1 MDYQSNLPGRHTG
14 SWPGS
19 RVTTYQ
25 QIGYYFCPYQKKE
38 QSNGNDTSP
47 HCTQKDTHAHASCY
61 SPNQSPQLNK
71 LHKGNTYRRLPP
83 TNANLVFLFFF
94 SFLSLSILLSFQV
107 SAPRSCCHLKTVDIA
122 QPHRLHH
129 APKPVIHRTPH
140 FITTVTK
147 PKTSGCAG

>member
-1 MDYQSNLPGRHTG
+1 MPWTTGRHTG
-14 SWPGS
+14 SWPGPGL
-19 RVTTYQ
+19 TTYQ
-25 QIGYYFCPYQKKE
+25 HWLLFFPYQKKE

-107 SAPRSCCHLKTVDIA
+107 SAPRSCRHLETVDIA

-129 APKPVIHRTPH
+129 APKPDCYTQNKHH

-147 PKTSGCAG
+147 PKTSDCAR